1 MMGRTLEPDRPE
13 RRRFPRV
20 PIGWVGEYLIPSRP
34 DLGWGDCLV
43 LDVSDTGIGLMLFG
57 PWPEDVGPEVE
68 VLVRLEP
75 KLDADPVDV
84 LGTVRNTTS
93 TNVGELRIGIEL
105 ESREGSQLVSIL
117 GSFSRRAAALP

>member
-1 MMGRTLEPDRPE
+1 
-13 RRRFPRV
+13 
-20 PIGWVGEYLIPSRP
+20 
-34 DLGWGDCLV
+34 
-43 LDVSDTGIGLMLFG
+43 MLFG
-57 PWPEDVGPEVE
+57 PWPDDVGPEVE

-75 KLDADPVDV
+75 RLDADPVDV
-84 LGTVRNTTS
+84 CGTVRNTTS